1 MTNHELIQFNRADL
15 REIRKQIIKAVEA
28 IDTQVD
34 YLGNLTSEKF
44 ESEIPLD
51 SIWSSHARAT
61 YEETLDNYANF
72 IGASM
77 QSLIE
82 TKLALLGLGREIQHF
97 YTATMYNEQSAV
109 ENIIG
114 DAMSSVRWVKDRII

>member
-15 REIRKQIIKAVEA
+15 REIRKQIIKAVDA

-34 YLGNLTSEKF
+34 YLGNLTSGKF

-51 SIWSSHARAT
+51 PIWSSHARAT

-77 QSLIE
+77 QTLIE
-82 TKLALLGLGREIQHF
+82 TKLALLGLGKEIQHF
-97 YTATMYNEQSAV
+97 YTATMHNEQSVV
-109 ENIIG
+109 ENIVG
-114 DAMSSVRWVKDRII
+114 DTISSFRWVKDRII

>member
-1 MTNHELIQFNRADL
+1 MANHELIQFNRADL
-15 REIRKQIIKAVEA
+15 REIRKQIIKAAES

-51 SIWSSHARAT
+51 PIWSSHARAT
-61 YEETLDNYANF
+61 YEETLDNYTNF

-97 YTATMYNEQSAV
+97 YNATMYNEQSTI
-109 ENIIG
+109 ENMIG
-114 DAMSSVRWVKDRII
+114 DAWW